1 MEIRLVLIRHGMTA
15 ANAERRYIGRRTDPP
30 LSEQG
35 RRELSA
41 RRDKGAYPRVDGVFA
56 GTLLRCTET
65 ARLLYPMLVPVAMPA
80 LNEMDFGTFEG
91 KNYDQLKDDPSYR
104 RWVDSAGLVP
114 PPGGEGSRGFSA
126 RLKGA
131 LHSIR
136 SEEHTSEL
144 QSQR

>member
-91 KNYDQLKDDPSYR
+91 KNYDQLKDDPTAGGWTVRGWFLR
-104 RWVDSAGLVP
+104 REAKAAGNF
-114 PPGGEGSRGFSA
+114 PPGSRA
-126 RLKGA
+126 PCTA
-131 LHSIR
+131 
-136 SEEHTSEL
+136 
-144 QSQR
+144 